1 MAVEIRKVSS
11 LKNSVDIDLTNY
23 KLLNK
28 KLFNFVYIY
37 IIDFTFLQTVP
48 LLKYGMDFWNIYLKN
63 SYNYVNLIIIL
74 GKNIFV

>member
-48 LLKYGMDFWNIYLKN
+48 LLKYGMDF
-63 SYNYVNLIIIL
+63 
-74 GKNIFV
+74 